1 MRLGEK
7 DAEAWCCMFKT
18 IASGSKSQLWLLAAG
33 LIVKNINARQPVKL
47 DGPEKEKQRATY
59 AWEEESG
66 GPPGGIVWAAAVGK
80 ASQGCQEPETQAT
93 VAAAVNLCPS
103 PAMRPKGFRI
113 LHRFR

>member
-33 LIVKNINARQPVKL
+33 LIVKNINARQPMKL

-66 GPPGGIVWAAAVGK
+66 GPPGGIVWQRQWEK
-80 ASQGCQEPETQAT
+80 QARG
-93 VAAAVNLCPS
+93 AENLRHKQQWLLLSTSAHP
-103 PAMRPKGFRI
+103 RP
-113 LHRFR
+113 